1 MIAAIEFF
9 NMELGKGIMN
19 FIDGSM
25 PSFGSEHLV
34 NLRQREEEINESA
47 NDIHPVKADESE
59 EAHADTATSGIAKIF
74 RRFWPGGS
82 AS

>member
-1 MIAAIEFF
+1 MGGDPLPPL
-9 NMELGKGIMN
+9 NLYMELGKGKMN

-47 NDIHPVKADESE
+47 NDVHTGKTDEPAE
-59 EAHADTATSGIAKIF
+59 TQAGADTSGFAKLF
-74 RRFWPGGS
+74 RWFWPAG
-82 AS
+82 

>member
-1 MIAAIEFF
+1 
-9 NMELGKGIMN
+9 MELGKGKMN

-47 NDIHPVKADESE
+47 NDAPPATTDES
-59 EAHADTATSGIAKIF
+59 AKMHTATPKLGIAKIF

-82 AS
+82 DG

>member
-1 MIAAIEFF
+1 
-9 NMELGKGIMN
+9 MN

-34 NLRQREEEINESA
+34 NLRQREEELNESA
-47 NDIHPVKADESE
+47 NDAYSVKTGEPAEPQ
-59 EAHADTATSGIAKIF
+59 AGAARFGIAKLF

-82 AS
+82 AG